1 MNKVVTLY
9 FMRDLMIRIDESLNL
24 MELGFGRLHIID
36 KQTFGMDKDIE
47 NNLPLSLIHPDDC

>member
-1 MNKVVTLY
+1 
-9 FMRDLMIRIDESLNL
+9 MRDLMIRIDESLNL